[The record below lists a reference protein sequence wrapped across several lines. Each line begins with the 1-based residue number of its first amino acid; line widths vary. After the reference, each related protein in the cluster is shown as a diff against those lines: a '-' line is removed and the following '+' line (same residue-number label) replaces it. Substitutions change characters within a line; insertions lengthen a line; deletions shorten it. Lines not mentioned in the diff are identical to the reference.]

1 MHVRRRKCSKIPC
14 SIIAKTNAANVKFLG
29 GTLGGGVGR
38 YQGIH
43 GLIID
48 NLLSLQMVT
57 AAGNLITV
65 SATENAELFWGMRGA
80 GFNYGV
86 VVNATYKLHP
96 LTNGGEVQVV
106 DLIFTRE
113 QNETFFKTLASFQG
127 TLPPELALLTYGAWN
142 ATYNG
147 VSSTCSAS
155 VIAAATN
162 R

>member
-1 MHVRRRKCSKIPC
+1 MTD
-14 SIIAKTNAANVKFLG
+14 AFDMQFLG

-48 NLLSLQMVT
+48 NLLSLRMVT
-57 AAGNLITV
+57 AGGKLITV
-65 SATENAELFWGMRGA
+65 SAAENADLFWGMRGA

-86 VVNATYKLHP
+86 VVDATYKVHP

-113 QNETFFKTLASFQG
+113 QNETFFKTLASLSG
-127 TLPPELALLTYGAWN
+127 TLPPELALLTYVDYN

-147 VSSTCSAS
+147 VSSLFLAS
-155 VIAAATN
+155 LNTMTMTVDITM
-162 R
+162 